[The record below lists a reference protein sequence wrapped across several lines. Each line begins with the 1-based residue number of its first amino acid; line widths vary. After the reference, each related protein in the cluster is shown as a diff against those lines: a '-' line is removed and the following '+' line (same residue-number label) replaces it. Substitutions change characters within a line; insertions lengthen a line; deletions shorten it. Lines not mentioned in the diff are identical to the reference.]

1 MTATVTGAS
10 TGLHLSD
17 CRSFLAAFFSECRP
31 SLMDEVMK
39 RHGGSG
45 SSSAAR
51 PVKPEDYAAFLDG
64 LADVLLEALV
74 RAWSM
79 FMTDMDHRTTF
90 ALLMT
95 SKEGIRRVAARKA
108 PMAIRVL
115 CRDAGKVSHRAPPL
129 DARLDAGCFR
139 VRWEVD
145 DSAEPEHNPC
155 AWLHVP
161 LTMAD
166 LARRL
171 SPAQSSRVAELC
183 RDDSP
188 FVVLSDVAPLIREC
202 RRRCGGSS
210 GCTREV
216 TDKAALRV
224 LGETHIA
231 ALQCCTSKGARRG
244 ARRPSGS
251 ARAAGAR
258 RTAAASA
265 SSWTG
270 RPATRPSVG
279 GLAPLGPPSRR
290 MPPPGGCPIP
300 EMSMPRCKAHRRHPH
315 VKKADADGRTSFHD
329 RRVRRSPELRG
340 AR

>member
-39 RHGGSG
+39 RHGGSGSSG

-183 RDDSP
+183 RDDSRRARMQTQMRRQQR
-188 FVVLSDVAPLIREC
+188 LHARGDGQGGAPR
-202 RRRCGGSS
+202 
-210 GCTREV
+210 
-216 TDKAALRV
+216 
-224 LGETHIA
+224 
-231 ALQCCTSKGARRG
+231 ARRD
-244 ARRPSGS
+244 AHRR
-251 ARAAGAR
+251 AAVLHLLRRAAGPE
-258 RTAAASA
+258 
-265 SSWTG
+265 G
-270 RPATRPSVG
+270 RPEVRGLQARDVLQPRVPARGLEGRPQ
-279 GLAPLGPPSRR
+279 
-290 MPPPGGCPIP
+290 
-300 EMSMPRCKAHRRHPH
+300 
-315 VKKADADGRTSFHD
+315 GR
-329 RRVRRSPELRG
+329 L
-340 AR
+340 

>member
-39 RHGGSG
+39 RHGGSGSSG

-183 RDDSP
+183 RDDSRRARMQTQMRRQQR
-188 FVVLSDVAPLIREC
+188 LHARGDGQGGAPRARRDAHRRAAVPHLQGGAPRGPKAVRKCEGCRRATYCSREC
-202 RRRCGGSS
+202 QL
-210 GCTREV
+210 V
-216 TDKAALRV
+216 DWKAGHKAV
-224 LGETHIA
+224 
-231 ALQCCTSKGARRG
+231 CRG
-244 ARRPSGS
+244 ARPP
-251 ARAAGAR
+251 
-258 RTAAASA
+258 RT
-265 SSWTG
+265 
-270 RPATRPSVG
+270 
-279 GLAPLGPPSRR
+279 PLPEDAPSRR
-290 MPPPGGCPIP
+290 MPHPGDVHAP
-300 EMSMPRCKAHRRHPH
+300 
-315 VKKADADGRTSFHD
+315 V
-329 RRVRRSPELRG
+329 
-340 AR
+340 

>member
-1 MTATVTGAS
+1 MATGTETETAAGAS

-17 CRSFLAAFFSECRP
+17 CRSFLVAFFSECRP
-31 SLMDEVMK
+31 SLMDEVMQ
-39 RHGGSG
+39 RHGGG
-45 SSSAAR
+45 GAAR

-79 FMTDMDHRTTF
+79 FLTGDVDHRTTF

-95 SKEGIRRVAARKA
+95 SKAGIRRVAARKA

-115 CRDAGKVSHRAPPL
+115 CRDAGKVSHRPPPL
-129 DARLDAGCFR
+129 DARLEAGCFR

-161 LTMAD
+161 LKMAD

-188 FVVLSDVAPLIREC
+188 FVVLSDVAPRIREC
-202 RRRCGGSS
+202 RSRCGGGGSS
-210 GCTREV
+210 TREV

-231 ALQCCTSKGARRG
+231 ALQCCTTCGAPRGPKAVRKCEGCRRATYCSRECQLEDWKAGHKAVCGG
-244 ARRPSGS
+244 A
-251 ARAAGAR
+251 
-258 RTAAASA
+258 
-265 SSWTG
+265 
-270 RPATRPSVG
+270 
-279 GLAPLGPPSRR
+279 LPPT
-290 MPPPGGCPIP
+290 
-300 EMSMPRCKAHRRHPH
+300 
-315 VKKADADGRTSFHD
+315 ADATTIG
-329 RRVRRSPELRG
+329 
-340 AR
+340 